1 MAGPGLGMGVGSGA
15 GWPNR
20 NPWPMVAPAATASRA
35 CLMVSMP
42 SATTTA
48 SVRSAWARTTFTMWA
63 ASVVVRPWSRRMSS
77 LIRSGRTNG
86 STARVAGAAP
96 TSSRATPQPAW
107 RAWATVASSR
117 AGSPLRARSV
127 TSTTTRSRPRPSS
140 MAALRSSGQATPSET
155 GSALTNRVSGGPSP
169 PRTASVKAAARQAQS
184 SSATRPARQAAPNR
198 AAGVSRAE
206 ASGPRASAS

>member
-1 MAGPGLGMGVGSGA
+1 
-15 GWPNR
+15 
-20 NPWPMVAPAATASRA
+20 MVAPAATASRA

-48 SVRSAWARTTFTMWA
+48 SVRSAWARAALTMWA
-63 ASVVVRPWSRRMSS
+63 ASVVVRPGSRRMSS

-96 TSSRATPQPAW
+96 TSSR
-107 RAWATVASSR
+107 
-117 AGSPLRARSV
+117 
-127 TSTTTRSRPRPSS
+127 
-140 MAALRSSGQATPSET
+140 ATPSET

>member
-1 MAGPGLGMGVGSGA
+1 MADGSGA

-20 NPWPMVAPAATASRA
+20 NPWPMVAPAAAASRA
-35 CLMVSMP
+35 CLIVSMP
-42 SATTTA
+42 SAMTTA
-48 SVRSAWARTTFTMWA
+48 SVRSAWARTVLTMWA
-63 ASVVVRPWSRRMSS
+63 ASAVVRPWSRRMSS

-86 STARVAGAAP
+86 STARLAGAAP
-96 TSSRATPQPAW
+96 TSSRATPQPAL

-117 AGSPLRARSV
+117 AGSPATARSV
-127 TSTTTRSRPRPSS
+127 TSTTTRSRPLASS
-140 MAALRSSGQATPSET
+140 TAGRRSSGQATPRET
-155 GSALTNRVSGGPSP
+155 GSALTNRVNGGPSP
-169 PRTASVKAAARQAQS
+169 QRAASANAAARQAQS